1 MINSFRGY
9 LTHSH
14 SVTKRQITASVAA
27 SPQTCSLRIVA
38 FRSKGAVTGC
48 ADQVNYAWDRR
59 RRLPR
64 LFAARPDRT
73 DSRGSNNRNEYKVA
87 NKLCRRSFAP
97 RKTSCFFF
105 LPLMLSSGI
114 LNCVCLDIVVFLQ
127 RKASADSDNVPLP
140 TMRVDFILCV
150 KHRSGEGLR
159 KCLL

>member
-1 MINSFRGY
+1 MADWQMINSIRAY

-14 SVTKRQITASVAA
+14 SVAKRRITPSVAA

-64 LFAARPDRT
+64 LFATRPDRT
-73 DSRGSNNRNEYKVA
+73 DSRGSNNRNEYQVA

-97 RKTSCFFF
+97 RKTTCENTFFF
-105 LPLMLSSGI
+105 LLPPPHA
-114 LNCVCLDIVVFLQ
+114 VVWH
-127 RKASADSDNVPLP
+127 PE
-140 TMRVDFILCV
+140 LCV
-150 KHRSGEGLR
+150 SGHWGVSPKKR
-159 KCLL
+159 PRRTAIMCRCQR